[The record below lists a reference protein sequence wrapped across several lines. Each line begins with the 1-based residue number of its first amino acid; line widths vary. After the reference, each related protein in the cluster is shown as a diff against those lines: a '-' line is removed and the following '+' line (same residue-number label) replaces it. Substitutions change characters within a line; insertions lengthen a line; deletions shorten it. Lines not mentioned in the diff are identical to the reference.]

1 MDLYS
6 TPDNIQDLMDYTV
19 VDAPSRMD
27 VRSDTIDPLN
37 SSAFN
42 YRFRLEPTSVLGRDS
57 LLLFKLQSTVG
68 GDEIRASL
76 MAGGLAG
83 IKTARLSVGDQ
94 IVEEVRDFDKV
105 KFHDFVSTRDRSEL
119 SRFHSRYWGCDFRS
133 APSQTSASG
142 VGALETATTGQIVMS
157 DKCGTYFGAP
167 ANYANAVVRNQSV
180 TTAAANNYQ
189 IGIRLGRLFECIN
202 SQNFPV
208 FLFDQYRIYIDIEFH
223 DASHFV
229 NDISTV
235 RNAHPAVQSA
245 QDGTISFQ
253 DVKLQVDY
261 HILPTE
267 MLDRI
272 RQSTL
277 QEGGLRLEY
286 PVYKVIE
293 KTLTAPGLGTQ
304 QSADLRLGL
313 SDLEVHEITMCKQ
326 YTGVTAD
333 GATFPGRNRSLMLGL
348 ASDGAAQEEYNVTVN
363 GEDQF
368 PFFYSSKSSQHHLQE
383 LATGKEV
390 RMERSFYY
398 TDQNDLDSGLT
409 TIGSGLQGTYSTLG
423 ISLRNGNPIVV
434 GGGQMIG
441 AYPVVFR
448 YKRTPVAHSANN
460 GTQNAAMDVKFLC
473 KVSGQ
478 TVVQSTVKG
487 MEVVTM

>member
-6 TPDNIQDLMDYTV
+6 TPDDINDLMDYTV
-19 VDAPSRMD
+19 VDAPTRMD

-57 LLLFKLQSTVG
+57 LLLFKLQSSAG
-68 GDEIRASL
+68 GNAIRASL

-94 IVEEVRDFDKV
+94 IVEETRDFDKV

-119 SRFHSRYWGCDFRS
+119 SRFHSRYWGCDFTS
-133 APSQTSASG
+133 EPSQTSASG
-142 VGALETATTGQIVMS
+142 VGALESASTGQIVMS
-157 DKCGTYFGAP
+157 DKSGTYFGDP
-167 ANYANAVVRNQSV
+167 ANYAGAVIRNQSI
-180 TTAAANNYQ
+180 TTAAADNYQ

-229 NDISTV
+229 NDITV
-235 RNAHPAVQSA
+235 AHPGIQSA
-245 QDGTISFQ
+245 TDGTISFH

-267 MLDRI
+267 MLEKI

-293 KTLTAPGLGTQ
+293 KTLTAPGAGVQ
-304 QSADLRLGL
+304 QQADLRLGL
-313 SDLEVHEITMCKQ
+313 SDLEVHEITMVKQ
-326 YTGVTAD
+326 LTGVTLD
-333 GATFPGRNRSLMLGL
+333 GTTFPGRNRSLMLGL
-348 ASDGAAQEEYNVTVN
+348 ASDGAASEEYNVTVN

-368 PFFYSSKSSQHHLQE
+368 PFFYSSKASQHHLQE
-383 LATGKEV
+383 LAVGQEV
-390 RMERSFYY
+390 RMERAFYY
-398 TDQNDLDSGLT
+398 TDQNDIDSGLT

-423 ISLRNGNPIVV
+423 ISLRNGNPLVV
-434 GGGQMIG
+434 GGGTVQG

-460 GTQNAAMDVKFLC
+460 GTQNGAMEVKFLC

>member
-6 TPDNIQDLMDYTV
+6 KPDDINDLMDYTV
-19 VDAPSRMD
+19 LDAPSRMD

-57 LLLFKLQSTVG
+57 LLLFKLQHTAG
-68 GDEIRASL
+68 AGNIRASL

-94 IVEEVRDFDKV
+94 IVEETRDFDKV

-133 APSQTSASG
+133 EPSQTSASG

-157 DKCGTYFGAP
+157 DKCGTYFGDP
-167 ANYANAVVRNQSV
+167 ANYAGAVIRNQSV
-180 TTAAANNYQ
+180 TAAAADNYQ

-229 NDISTV
+229 NDISVT
-235 RNAHPAVQSA
+235 HPDVQSA
-245 QDGTISFQ
+245 TDGTISFH

-267 MLDRI
+267 MLEKI

-286 PVYKVIE
+286 PIYKVIE
-293 KTLTAPGLGTQ
+293 KTLTAPGAGTQ
-304 QSADLRLGL
+304 QQADLRLGL
-313 SDLEVHEITMCKQ
+313 SDLEVHEITMVKQ
-326 YTGVTAD
+326 FTGFTPNGV
-333 GATFPGRNRSLMLGL
+333 TFPGRNRSLMLGL
-348 ASDGAAQEEYNVTVN
+348 ASDGAAAEEYNVTVN

-368 PFFYSSKSSQHHLQE
+368 PFFYSSKASQHHLQE
-383 LATGKEV
+383 LAVGQEV
-390 RMERSFYY
+390 RMERPFYY

-423 ISLRNGNPIVV
+423 ISLRNGNPVVV
-434 GGGQMIG
+434 GGGTIQG

-448 YKRTPVAHSANN
+448 YKRTPVAHSGNN
-460 GTQNAAMDVKFLC
+460 GTQNEAMDVKFLC

-478 TVVQSTVKG
+478 TVVRSTVKG